1 MTNALLMAG
10 SVHLVLLT
18 NHPVWMSLLAA
29 AAVVFGIWS
38 YRAQGAAPRYKWTLA
53 TLRAAILLMVV
64 FLLMAPALVNRQLVR
79 HRGRV
84 VIWVD
89 SSLSMTLR
97 DEYPAPE
104 ANLLHNIFLA
114 AHTQNPSRY
123 QMALALLQR
132 AEHGWLGK
140 VLQRQKVVVYTG
152 GSRAELVGSA
162 ENQKQMNAVLAR
174 LANMKPTAGETDIPG
189 IISQIL
195 GQLSGEPVSAVVV
208 LSDGRDTMASP
219 TRQMVARLKRRAIRL
234 VTVPIGRDHLPFSI
248 ELADGA
254 TAHQA
259 FVGDPVNV
267 SARLVTSEN
276 PTPLVRHVRLY
287 EVGTDGKVLLATKK
301 VVIPA
306 GKSEIPLRLTWRPK
320 APGRYH
326 IQMVIR
332 RAKGEFIPPI
342 PGYSGGH
349 IDLRTRAVKAKIKI
363 LYVDGYPRWEYR
375 YLKNDLA
382 REKTT
387 LLSCLLLSADNH
399 FAQAGN
405 IPIRRFPET
414 QSELDQY
421 DVLILGDVDPDY
433 FSQRQMKLITHFV
446 GDHGGGFL
454 MISGP
459 EYSPRAYRGTP
470 IAKLL
475 PIIIGNPANP
485 AMAPVEGIPFGLRLT
500 VAGRRSML
508 FHFFSSE
515 AANLR
520 EVADLPPLYWYQ
532 PVAGLAPSATVL
544 AMVAGRQITA
554 RDIPA
559 IVLGRY
565 GAGRTMFSAIQD
577 TWRWRAY
584 HGAPIYKSYWLETV
598 RTLARSRLF
607 GRHRAVV
614 LRSSGRRALV
624 GQSVPVTLHVN
635 RMSLLASLP
644 HQLQLSVHGPG
655 GAMQVPM
662 LSDPNNPG
670 VFRSLVH
677 IWTAGD
683 YRFSLKP
690 GQLAVA
696 SPTLNISAETPET
709 EFLNPRADIPAMAH
723 LAAAADGKMVR
734 PATFE
739 KAGDVIPDRSVE
751 SLLIHSHQIWNKPW
765 ALALLIILLTA
776 EWLLR
781 KRAGLI

>member
-1 MTNALLMAG
+1 MTNPLLMAG

-29 AAVVFGIWS
+29 AAVVFGFWS

-104 ANLLHNIFLA
+104 ARLLHNILLTT
-114 AHTQNPSRY
+114 HSQNPSRY
-123 QMALALLQR
+123 QIALAVLQS

-140 VLQRQKVVVYTG
+140 VLKRQKVMVYTG
-152 GSRAELVGSA
+152 GSRAELVGTA
-162 ENQKQMNAVLAR
+162 ENKKQMNAVLAR
-174 LANMKPTAGETDIPG
+174 LAKIKPTAGETDIPG

-208 LSDGRDTMASP
+208 LSDGRDTTASP

-248 ELADGA
+248 ELADGT

-276 PTPLVRHVRLY
+276 PAPLVRHVRLY

-306 GKSEIPLRLTWRPK
+306 GKSQIPLRLTWRPK

-326 IQMVIR
+326 IQMMIR

-342 PGYSGGH
+342 PGYNGGR
-349 IDLRTRAVKAKIKI
+349 IELRTRAVKAKIKI

-635 RMSLLASLP
+635 RMSLLSSLP

-670 VFRSLVH
+670 VYRSLVH
-677 IWTAGD
+677 IWAAGD
-683 YRFSLKP
+683 YRFALKP
-690 GQLAVA
+690 GQLAVT
-696 SPTLNISAETPET
+696 SPTLNISAEAPET

-723 LAAAADGKMVR
+723 LAAAADGKMVL

>member
-1 MTNALLMAG
+1 MTNAFLIVG

-29 AAVVFGIWS
+29 AAVAFGIWS

-53 TLRAAILLMVV
+53 SLRAATLLTVV

-104 ANLLHNIFLA
+104 ARLLHNILLTT
-114 AHTQNPSRY
+114 HSQNPSRY
-123 QMALALLQR
+123 KIALALLHS
-132 AEHGWLGK
+132 AEQGWLGK

-152 GSRAELVGSA
+152 GSRAELVGTA
-162 ENQKQMNAVLAR
+162 ENKKQMNTVLAR
-174 LANMKPTAGETDIPG
+174 LAKIKPTARETDIPG

-208 LSDGRDTMASP
+208 LSDGRDTTASP

-276 PTPLVRHVRLY
+276 PAPLVRHVRLY

-326 IQMVIR
+326 IQMMIR

-342 PGYSGGH
+342 PGYNGGR
-349 IDLRTRAVKAKIKI
+349 IELRTRAVKAKIKI

-515 AANLR
+515 AANLH
-520 EVADLPPLYWYQ
+520 EVANLPPLYWYQ

-644 HQLQLSVHGPG
+644 HQLQLSVRGPG